1 MRIFCFL
8 IDKLQLPDCQ
18 ILREIERQISLE
30 SGRESLENFY
40 AILGR
45 FLRKIK
51 RGGFRLP

>member
-30 SGRESLENFY
+30 SGRKSLENFY
-40 AILGR
+40 AFFGR
-45 FLRKIK
+45 FLRKI
-51 RGGFRLP
+51 